1 MDDNLKYFI
10 IAIVSILLVN
20 ALFIELAKYFNSN
33 KPPKDGEQN
42 NPPRKRNKPLAICL
56 YLLVITVDIIF
67 IVWLVTDGKHI
78 LSSIIDFDFFYKVVD
93 AVLC

>member
-1 MDDNLKYFI
+1 MVNRI
-10 IAIVSILLVN
+10 ILPENAIN
-20 ALFIELAKYFNSN
+20 HW
-33 KPPKDGEQN
+33 
-42 NPPRKRNKPLAICL
+42 ICL